1 MAGIKS
7 AIFDLDGTILDSFG
21 IWERVD
27 VLFLERRGIEVPPD
41 YIDELNRLPYDLTAS
56 YTKERFSLQSSTAEI
71 YEEWNEIAED
81 EYSKVALKDGSLELL
96 SALEERSVRMT
107 VATDLPPRLYTKALS
122 MPCLS
127 RFFSSVSSSS
137 EVGTRKSEP
146 DLYLLSL
153 RRLSAAPEETV
164 LFEDLPAALGTG
176 RKLGIRCVAIEEKAT
191 SSGIDELKKYTK
203 FAYRTPREA
212 LARLDDILA

>member
-71 YEEWNEIAED
+71 YKTI
-81 EYSKVALKDGSLELL
+81 
-96 SALEERSVRMT
+96 
-107 VATDLPPRLYTKALS
+107 
-122 MPCLS
+122 
-127 RFFSSVSSSS
+127 
-137 EVGTRKSEP
+137 
-146 DLYLLSL
+146 
-153 RRLSAAPEETV
+153 
-164 LFEDLPAALGTG
+164 
-176 RKLGIRCVAIEEKAT
+176 T
-191 SSGIDELKKYTK
+191 SGQDC
-203 FAYRTPREA
+203 
-212 LARLDDILA
+212 